1 MKIKIETKMK
11 RKINEKFMGF
21 GSCLYGIVHKVLCS
35 EIGIWSTGTI
45 TTTAEAEARATTV

>member
-1 MKIKIETKMK
+1 MEKKVRKM
-11 RKINEKFMGF
+11 REKFMGF
-21 GSCLYGIVHKVLCS
+21 VSCLYRIVHKVLCS